1 MFPWLWLYAP
11 QIAWPL
17 SGAVTEAFSTEAFF
31 RGIRPGAGLPAVER
45 QIFEQASYGKQLG
58 WLMDVLVDAVDSARL
73 RSPQAEA
80 ALLNLKKLHATAERI
95 KSEHRQDRVDAAIAL
110 LDQLQTD
117 SPQELARLLQRYET
131 GSDLLPAGTPRP

>member
-1 MFPWLWLYAP
+1 
-11 QIAWPL
+11 
-17 SGAVTEAFSTEAFF
+17 
-31 RGIRPGAGLPAVER
+31 
-45 QIFEQASYGKQLG
+45 
-58 WLMDVLVDAVDSARL
+58 MDVLVDAVDSARL